1 MGEKD
6 RNDEEQYSDDVG
18 IRAHWVVVAETESRT
33 LAEFAINGLK
43 SYDIPAVLDARPGI
57 LGTAGMRMRSL
68 KTGKVVTFKI
78 MVPPD
83 YAEEAAEAVK
93 IFLGDGRDEEKDVTD
108 DDTDDANG

>member
-1 MGEKD
+1 MEEKD
-6 RNDEEQYSDDVG
+6 RNDEEQHSDDVG

-33 LAEFAINGLK
+33 MAEFAINGLK

-68 KTGKVVTFKI
+68 KTGKMVTFKI

-93 IFLGDGRDEEKDVTD
+93 IFLGNGRDEKEDVTEND
-108 DDTDDANG
+108 SGDEIV